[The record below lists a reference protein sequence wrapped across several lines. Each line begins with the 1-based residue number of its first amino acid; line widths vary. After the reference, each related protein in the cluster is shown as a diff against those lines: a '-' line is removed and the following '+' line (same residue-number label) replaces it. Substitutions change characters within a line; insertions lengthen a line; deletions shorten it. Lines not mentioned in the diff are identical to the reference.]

1 MTSITKSRSTSV
13 IPCSSRSNPSTGQ
26 FFPSNEFF
34 SCDQIFSRHDN
45 FPPQLMLAIINY
57 GLGNLTSIRNM
68 CRRIGVEAE
77 ITADPAVIASAG
89 RLILPGVGH
98 FRKGMENLH
107 SSGLKRLLDRLVLEE
122 KRPILG
128 ICLGA
133 QLMTGHSEEGDTDGL
148 GWVDAD
154 TVRFRDWDLNGLKVP
169 HMGWREI
176 RITGENGITGENPGT
191 PPMNPLWVGLPE
203 EPRFYFVHSYHF

>member
-1 MTSITKSRSTSV
+1 
-13 IPCSSRSNPSTGQ
+13 
-26 FFPSNEFF
+26 
-34 SCDQIFSRHDN
+34 
-45 FPPQLMLAIINY
+45 MLAIINY

-68 CRRIGVEAE
+68 CRRIGVDAE
-77 ITADPAVIASAG
+77 ITADPVVIGSAD

-107 SSGLKRLLDRLVLEE
+107 GSGLKLLLDRLVLEE

-154 TVRFRDWDLNGLKVP
+154 TVRFREGEINGLKVP

-176 RITGENGITGENPGT
+176 RITGENPGT

-203 EPRFYFVHSYHF
+203 EPRFYFVHSYHFEFREPAEVTATALYGYEFACAFRKSNIYGTQFHPEKSHKFGMKVLENFAAL

>member
-1 MTSITKSRSTSV
+1 
-13 IPCSSRSNPSTGQ
+13 
-26 FFPSNEFF
+26 
-34 SCDQIFSRHDN
+34 
-45 FPPQLMLAIINY
+45 MLAIINY

-68 CRRIGVEAE
+68 CKRIGVEAG
-77 ITADPAVIASAG
+77 ITNDPGVIEGAS

-98 FRKGMENLH
+98 FKKGMENLH
-107 SSGLKRLLDRLVLEE
+107 DSGLKKQLDRLVLEE

-133 QLMTGHSEEGDTDGL
+133 QLMTARSEEGDVEGL

-154 TVRFRDWDLNGLKVP
+154 TIRFREAGLNGLKVP

-176 RITGENGITGENPGT
+176 VLADG
-191 PPMNPLWVGLPE
+191 NPLWSNLPP
-203 EPRFYFVHSYHF
+203 EPRFYFVHSYHFQFRQASEVSATAVYGYEFACAFRKANIFGTQFHPEKSHKFGMRVLENFCAI